1 MNSNY
6 QPAWRMWGSQL
17 LVASLFLCG
26 CIACGAAGSPIAPE
40 DVGLEAK
47 IRKQQGANKLA
58 TQPGKET
65 QDPIPLDEEPVQ
77 LPPLHPIGER

>member
-1 MNSNY
+1 MNINH
-6 QPAWRMWGSQL
+6 QPVWKMCISQY
-17 LVASLFLCG
+17 LVASLLLFG

-47 IRKQQGANKLA
+47 IRKQQKQD
-58 TQPGKET
+58 QPKPQLIEET
-65 QDPIPLDEEPVQ
+65 MEPIPLDEEPVQ